1 MKNHSLF
8 LYLALASLIVFVSL
22 LAIRNAYAGPFLVAS
37 FALLALGFRQIPS
50 LKGFAYTVWI
60 FAGVTVAMFYPDFF
74 VRVGSFELKKLII
87 PLLQIIMFGM
97 GSQTSIEDFTGILKQ
112 PKGVLIGVTGHFIIM
127 PTLGFI
133 LANVFPFSPEIATG
147 VILIGCSPS
156 GLASNVMAYIARANV
171 PLSVTVTAISTLLAP
186 LMTPLL
192 LKYLA
197 GQFIPID
204 FWKMV
209 IEISNIVILPII
221 AGLIFNAFAYGKDS
235 TRRIVIQ
242 LAVYLVL
249 ILIRNSIVVQTETS
263 GNFWMGVLSNVF
275 WFIILPV
282 VGAIVFKV
290 AAKGR
295 KEWLDS
301 ALAVVSMV
309 GIAVIITIIT
319 ATGRD
324 SLLQIGALLIVSCLI
339 HNCFG
344 YLLGYWSG
352 RLFKLDEQSCRTIA
366 IEVGMQNGG
375 LASGLALQMGK
386 VATVGLAP
394 AVFGPMMNITGSSL
408 ATWWRSRPPKTL
420 AEPEE
425 TKAEVLR

>member
-1 MKNHSLF
+1 MKNRF
-8 LYLALASLIVFVSL
+8 VFVYLALACLIVFVILQTTQSM
-22 LAIRNAYAGPFLVAS
+22 YAGPFLVAF
-37 FALLALGFRQIPS
+37 FAFLALSFRQFPS

-60 FAGVTVAMFYPDFF
+60 FAAVTVAMFYPEFCS
-74 VRVGSFELKKLII
+74 RIGSFELKTLVI

-97 GSQTSIEDFTGILKQ
+97 GSQTSIEDFSGILQQ
-112 PKGVLIGVTGHFIIM
+112 PKGVIIGVACQFIIM
-127 PTLGFI
+127 PVLGFV
-133 LANVFPFSPEIATG
+133 LATVFQFPPEIATG
-147 VILIGCSPS
+147 VVLIGCSPS
-156 GLASNVMAYIARANV
+156 GLASNVMSFIARANV
-171 PLSVTVTAISTLLAP
+171 PLSVTVTAVTTLLAP
-186 LMTPLL
+186 LLTPAL
-192 LKYLA
+192 LKVLA
-197 GQFIPID
+197 GQFVPID

-221 AGLIFNAFAYGKDS
+221 AGLTFNAFAYGKDS

-242 LAVYLVL
+242 LAVYVAL
-249 ILIRNSIVVQTETS
+249 ILVRNSIVAQTETS

-275 WFIILPV
+275 WFLALPI
-282 VGAIVFKV
+282 VGALVFKL

-295 KEWLDS
+295 KEWLDN
-301 ALAVVSMV
+301 ALSVVSMI
-309 GIAVIITIIT
+309 GIALIITIIT
-319 ATGRD
+319 AAGRD
-324 SLLQIGALLIVSCLI
+324 SLLQIGLLLIVSCLI
-339 HNCFG
+339 HNCCG
-344 YLLGYWSG
+344 YLLGYWTG
-352 RLFKLDEQSCRTIA
+352 RLFRLDEQSCRTVA

-425 TKAEVLR
+425 KKEEVLR

>member
-1 MKNHSLF
+1 MKNRSLF

-22 LAIRNAYAGPFLVAS
+22 LAIRNAYAGPFLVVF

-60 FAGVTVAMFYPDFF
+60 FAGVTIAMFYPEFF
-74 VRVGSFELKKLII
+74 VRLGSFELKKLII

-97 GSQTSIEDFTGILKQ
+97 GSQTSVEDFTSILRQ
-112 PKGVLIGVTGHFIIM
+112 PKAVVIGVACQFVIM
-127 PTLGFI
+127 PSLGFI

-156 GLASNVMAYIARANV
+156 GLASNVMSYIARANV
-171 PLSVTVTAISTLLAP
+171 PLSVTITAITTLLAP
-186 LMTPLL
+186 LLTPAL
-192 LKYLA
+192 LKLLA
-197 GQFIPID
+197 GQFVPID

-209 IEISNIVILPII
+209 IEISNIVILPIL
-221 AGLIFNAFAYGKDS
+221 AGFTFNAFAYGKDS
-235 TRRIVIQ
+235 TRRIVLQ
-242 LAVYLVL
+242 LAVFLVI
-249 ILIRNSIVVQTETS
+249 ILLRNSIVVQTETS
-263 GNFWMGVLSNVF
+263 GNFWMGVASNVF
-275 WFIILPV
+275 WFLVLPIL
-282 VGAIVFKV
+282 GAFIFKV

-301 ALAVVSMV
+301 ALSVVSMA
-309 GIAVIITIIT
+309 GIALIITLIT
-319 ATGRD
+319 AAGRD
-324 SLLQIGALLIVSCLI
+324 SLLQIGLLLIISCLI
-339 HNCFG
+339 HNCCG
-344 YLLGYWSG
+344 YLLGYWTG
-352 RLFKLDEQSCRTIA
+352 RLFRLDEQSCRTVA

-375 LASGLALQMGK
+375 LASGLALQMDK